1 MSVAYQSLLEY
12 TRRMNRVL
20 EHIDHHLDQ
29 PLELAELAAIAHFSP
44 FHFHRLFS
52 AWVGETLGDY
62 LRRRRLGCAAL
73 LLAERPEATVLEIAL
88 QVGFGSGEAFSR
100 AFKHH
105 FQVTP
110 SAWRRQEPARWEQR
124 LNEVRERRLQSF
136 RNPDQ
141 ECARIL
147 SDHGRSQTLED
158 MTMDVTLEDIPP
170 TRIAYM
176 RYTGPYGPGIGTFWR
191 ETFAPWMERNGLMG
205 EVRFGIGH
213 DDPQITPP
221 HKCRY
226 DACVQVPND
235 FTGNGEATVTTL
247 PGGRY
252 AVSRF
257 SGHVRDIPDAWTELC
272 RDWLPRSGMQFAGGA
287 PFERFAKD
295 AHYDPVAGTL
305 DCDICIPVKPL

>member
-20 EHIDHHLDQ
+20 EHIDQHLDQ
-29 PLELAELAAIAHFSP
+29 PLELAELAAIAYFSP

-100 AFKHH
+100 AFKQH

-110 SAWRRQEPARWEQR
+110 SAWRRLEPDRWEQR
-124 LNEVRERRLQSF
+124 LNEVRERRRRSF

-141 ECARIL
+141 ECASIL
-147 SDHGRSQTLED
+147 YDHGRSQNLEE

-191 ETFAPWMERNGLMG
+191 ETFAPWMEDHGLVG

-213 DDPQITPP
+213 DDPHITPP

-226 DACVQVPND
+226 DACVQVPD
-235 FTGNGEATVTTL
+235 HFTDSGAATVTTL

-252 AVSRF
+252 AVARF
-257 SGHVRDIPDAWTELC
+257 SGHVRDFPDAWTELC
-272 RDWLPRSGMQFAGGA
+272 RDWLPRSGMQFASGP
-287 PFERFAKD
+287 PFERYPKNAR
-295 AHYDPVAGTL
+295 YDPVAGTL
-305 DCDICIPVKPL
+305 DCDLCIPVKPL